1 MDTSTW
7 LLTGASSGL
16 GYALA
21 DYVLNQGDRVV
32 PVSGGCRVT
41 GQD

>member
-16 GYALA
+16 GYALSAA
-21 DYVLNQGDRVV
+21 DDDRCHTAVAGQR
-32 PVSGGCRVT
+32 SAERT
-41 GQD
+41 G